1 MITNNYGLPPE
12 LYDAL
17 TKNRYVK
24 DAADSDLTTDF
35 SVSALI
41 APTRQTI
48 LKQRYPGI
56 AEQDAMDFIWLL
68 FGNMMHLLLEE
79 HSSEGSITERR
90 LYKTILG
97 KVISGAIDHYKDRI
111 ISDYKSCK
119 AYKIIKQSFDDW
131 QNQLN
136 LYADLYEEA
145 GLPVDSLRIIAIIK
159 DWNKNEIKRI
169 KGYPTTPIVI
179 IPLLKWSKEARERY
193 MLSRVRALVNAEKLA
208 DDDLPFCTEEE
219 IWSRFMEFNVLK
231 VGNKVGRNFKTKEEA
246 LVYLEGKDVKDY
258 VIKRRMSPPRRCLE
272 YCSASTCCNQFK
284 KWKEE
289 NNYGTESD
297 SGQGATDGQE
307 C

>member
-68 FGNMMHLLLEE
+68 FGNMMHMLLEE
-79 HSSEGSITERR
+79 HGSEGSITERR
-90 LYKTILG
+90 LYKQVLG
-97 KVISGAIDHYKDRI
+97 KTISGAIDHYKDRKVT
-111 ISDYKSCK
+111 DYKSCK
-119 AYKIIKQSFDDW
+119 AYKICKESYEDW
-131 QNQLN
+131 LHQLN
-136 LYADLYEEA
+136 LYATLYEEA
-145 GLPVDSLRIIAIIK
+145 GLPVDSLQIIAIIK
-159 DWNKNEIKRI
+159 DWNKNDVKRL
-169 KGYPTTPIVI
+169 KGYPTAPIVI

-208 DDDLPFCTEEE
+208 DDDLPLCTEEE
-219 IWSRFMEFNVLK
+219 TWSRFMEFNVLK